1 MKAYVKIF
9 ISAIFIGGIFAYFF
23 YKDIKNDVI
32 AITTKKNEI
41 SLFQVGVFKNLD
53 NAKNFQSNFE
63 NSIIYED
70 NELYRVIIGL
80 SYHEE
85 NKIKL
90 ESLFI
95 EKGITYYL
103 KTIKVNE
110 KLIEELENYEVVI
123 IKSNKEEVMESINK
137 NMLNLLK
144 GYFEENST

>member
-1 MKAYVKIF
+1 M
-9 ISAIFIGGIFAYFF
+9 
-23 YKDIKNDVI
+23 
-32 AITTKKNEI
+32 
-41 SLFQVGVFKNLD
+41 
-53 NAKNFQSNFE
+53 
-63 NSIIYED
+63 
-70 NELYRVIIGL
+70 

-123 IKSNKEEVMESINK
+123 IKSNKEEVIESINK

-144 GYFEENST
+144 GYLEENST